1 MRVVSDAVVKVV
13 KFKELAIGDYILW
26 GNWKRKVISIDRLN
40 FTIMV
45 DDPNAERTT
54 ELKIFANYY
63 VIKSC
68 VETEIYLD
76 V

>member
-1 MRVVSDAVVKVV
+1 MKVVSNAVIKIV
-13 KFKELAIGDYILW
+13 KFSELNIGDYILW
-26 GNWKRKVISIDRLN
+26 SNWKRKVIDIDRLN

-45 DDPNAERTT
+45 DDPNTERTT

-68 VETEIYLD
+68 VETEIYMD
-76 V
+76 E